1 MALFD
6 DGDRIEPATPR
17 KRQEAREKGQVA
29 RSQDLAAALVLLAAC
44 LAVNF
49 WGLPAILRM
58 GVLVAG
64 GFHALSS
71 SRPLDV
77 ATVVHSVGAGLVL
90 SLQVLA
96 PLGLLFLAV
105 AICANVVQVGF
116 LMSGH
121 PVTPDLGRLGLMK
134 GLARILSL
142 RGLTRGGFGVLKVVL
157 VGAILAFSLWSEVAG
172 PRSRAAAILIS
183 GTIPQGTAYALQV
196 AVSMGLKAVVAIL
209 VLAILDYAVQRL
221 AHERDLRM
229 TKAELKEELRRM
241 EGDPK
246 IRERRRRVQE
256 QLRYQRM
263 LREVPRADVVVTNPT
278 HVAVAIRYDRS
289 SMAAPRVVAKGEG
302 YIAQRIREV
311 AMENAVA
318 VVERPELARGLYGAV
333 EIGQEIPQ
341 EFYKAVA
348 ELLAYVY
355 RLAGGAR
362 PAASRRQPPPA
373 NRRPPPAARRRP
385 PPAASR
391 QPSLEAT

>member
-1 MALFD
+1 MPLFD
-6 DGDRIEPATPR
+6 DGDRTEPATPR

-49 WGLPAILRM
+49 WGLPALLRM
-58 GVLVAG
+58 GALVAG
-64 GFHALSS
+64 GFHALSP

-96 PLGLLFLAV
+96 PLALLFLAV
-105 AICANVVQVGF
+105 AIGANVVQVGF
-116 LMSGH
+116 LMSSH
-121 PVTPDLGRLGLMK
+121 PVTPDLGRLGLLK
-134 GLARILSL
+134 GLSRILSL

-157 VGAILAFSLWSEVAG
+157 VGAILAFSLWSELAG
-172 PRSRAAAILIS
+172 PRSRGAALLIS
-183 GTIPQGTAYALQV
+183 GTIPQGAAYALQV

-302 YIAQRIREV
+302 YIAQRIREA
-311 AMENAVA
+311 AMENGVA

-362 PAASRRQPPPA
+362 PAAR
-373 NRRPPPAARRRP
+373 RRPPPAARR
-385 PPAASR
+385 
-391 QPSLEAT
+391 QPSLETT